1 MTRAPR
7 QTRSPSFKALKSS
20 SARASRALS
29 GSSRKSDTKCEVA
42 LRSALWRLGLRF
54 RKNVSSLPGKPDIVF
69 PGARV
74 VVFCDGDF
82 WHGRNWRARRRKLA
96 AGANAHYWVS
106 KIGANMARDRRY
118 DQELKSQGWQVI
130 RIWEGD
136 ILMDVSRPVATIS
149 VALSSLRNGAQSR
162 A

>member
-82 WHGRNWRARRRKLA
+82 WHGRNWHARRRKLA
-96 AGANAHYWVS
+96 AGANAQYWVS

-118 DQELKSQGWQVI
+118 DRELKSQGWQVV
-130 RIWEGD
+130 RICEGD
-136 ILMDVSRPVATIS
+136 ILKDSSQPVAVIS
-149 VALSSLRNGAQSR
+149 EAVSLRLAATSKN
-162 A
+162 

>member
-54 RKNVSSLPGKPDIVF
+54 RKNVSLLPGKPDIVF

-82 WHGRNWRARRRKLA
+82 WHGRSWRSRRRKLE
-96 AGANAHYWVS
+96 AGSNADYWVS

-118 DQELKSQGWQVI
+118 DRQLTALGWCVI
-130 RIWEGD
+130 RVWEGD
-136 ILMDVSRPVATIS
+136 ILKDPGQPIRVVSEAVRLGFELVE
-149 VALSSLRNGAQSR
+149 GE
-162 A
+162 